1 MTLTSIRTRNRPRR
15 APFWNQTRVVLAV
28 AAALIVAHLGV
39 RWAILANSYYRQD
52 DFEFVAR
59 AAEHLPGWGYLM
71 RSHSGQLMPGGF
83 AIAWALTRISAY
95 NWGLTG
101 AITLLLQAA
110 AALAVLRMLRVL
122 FGDRPAILA
131 PLAVYL
137 FTPMT
142 LTSTAW
148 WAAALNSLPLQAAI
162 GMAVAAHVR
171 YVRTNEFRYAR
182 AAFAWTV
189 VGLVFFVKA
198 AVLPFLLLGLTSAF
212 LMTDGRGDA
221 RPGDALPGDAGP
233 GARPGAWPR
242 ALLATLRAHWRAW
255 ALYGAALPVYAA
267 VFAVQLVHTSRTS
280 VGTPGG
286 EAVNDF
292 ASAWLGK
299 TVPTTMVGGPGKWFV
314 STTGDYAVAAPAQAM
329 IAAAWCVVIGVVAL
343 SIWFRRRAWRAWL
356 ILVGWLVAA
365 DMVPVVLGRMPD
377 WAARIYGIETRY
389 LADAAPVLAL
399 CLALACIPLAG
410 EREPYRR
417 RPPEGWLHPSTIGVL
432 TLAYVGVSLWS
443 TVAYIGKTNPDLT
456 RDYMANARAALAGAP
471 GSGVIYDRNV
481 PAFMTWQLVGPYA
494 HTSHVLAPLAGPD
507 VRAAMRRHQ
516 PAENAV
522 IFDDKG
528 QLVPVAVTGPR
539 VNAPPG
545 QCWPAVA
552 GRYTLPVR
560 PPPGKATAWTLDLG
574 YLSGAPG
581 RVRVSYGGPE
591 VEVPL
596 GVGLNRVYVPV
607 EGRGPNA
614 VITPVNAPS
623 GLCVGGVA
631 VGTPVPSR

>member
-1 MTLTSIRTRNRPRR
+1 VTLTSIRTRNRPRR
-15 APFWNQTRVVLAV
+15 APIWNQTRVVLIV
-28 AAALIVAHLGV
+28 AAALIIAHLGV
-39 RWAILANSYYRQD
+39 RWAILANSYFRQD

-59 AAEHLPGWGYLM
+59 AAEGPPDWGYLM
-71 RSHSGQLMPGGF
+71 RSHAGQLMPGGF
-83 AIAWALTRISAY
+83 AIAWVLTRISAY
-95 NWGLTG
+95 DWGLTG
-101 AITLLLQAA
+101 AVTLLMQAA
-110 AALAVLRMLRVL
+110 AALAVLRMLRVV

-131 PLAVYL
+131 PLTVYL

-171 YVRTNEFRYAR
+171 YIRTNEFRYAR
-182 AAFAWTV
+182 AAFLWTV
-189 VGLVFFVKA
+189 VGLAFFVKA
-198 AVLPFLLLGLTSAF
+198 AVLPFLLLAVTSAF
-212 LMTDGRGDA
+212 LIH
-221 RPGDALPGDAGP
+221 AGVG
-233 GARPGAWPR
+233 GAAGGGWPR
-242 ALLATLRAHWRAW
+242 ALLTTLRAHRRAW
-255 ALYGAALPVYAA
+255 ALYGAALPVYAV

-280 VGTPGG
+280 VGSPGG
-286 EAVNDF
+286 EAINDF

-299 TVPTTMVGGPGKWFV
+299 TVPTTMVGGPGRWFV
-314 STTGDYAVAAPAQAM
+314 STAGDYAVASPAQVL
-329 IAAAWCVVIGVVAL
+329 IAAAWCVVIGVIVL

-356 ILVGWLVAA
+356 ILAGWLVAA
-365 DMVPVVLGRMPD
+365 DMVPVILGRMPD
-377 WAARIYGIETRY
+377 WAARIYGLETRY
-389 LADAAPVLAL
+389 LADAAPVFVL

-417 RPPEGWLHPSTIGVL
+417 QLPGGWLHPSTIGVL
-432 TLAYVGVSLWS
+432 TLAYVGVALWS
-443 TVAYIGKTNPDLT
+443 TVTYIGKTNPDLT
-456 RDYMANARAALAGAP
+456 RDYLTNARAALAGAP

-481 PAFMTWQLVGPYA
+481 PGFMTWQLVGPYA

-507 VRAAMRRHQ
+507 VRAAMTRRQ

-528 QLVPVAVTGPR
+528 HLVPLAVSGPR
-539 VNAPPG
+539 VSVAPGKCWPQVGGRYTMPVAPPG
-545 QCWPAVA
+545 RASS
-552 GRYTLPVR
+552 
-560 PPPGKATAWTLDLG
+560 WTLDLG

-596 GVGLNRVYVPV
+596 GVGLNKVYIPI
-607 EGRGPNA
+607 EGRGPNV
-614 VITPVNAPS
+614 VITQVSAPP
-623 GLCVGGVA
+623 GLCLGGVA

>member
-1 MTLTSIRTRNRPRR
+1 VTLTSIRTRNRPRR
-15 APFWNQTRVVLAV
+15 APIWNQTRVVLTV
-28 AAALIVAHLGV
+28 AAALIIVHLGV
-39 RWAILANSYYRQD
+39 RWAILADSYFRQD

-59 AAEHLPGWGYLM
+59 AAERLPGWGYLM

-83 AIAWALTRISAY
+83 AIAWVLTRISAY
-95 NWGLTG
+95 DWGLTG
-101 AITLLLQAA
+101 AVTLLMQAA
-110 AALAVLRMLRVL
+110 AALAVLRMLRVV

-131 PLAVYL
+131 PLTIYL

-182 AAFAWTV
+182 AAFVWTV
-189 VGLVFFVKA
+189 VGLAFFVKA
-198 AVLPFLLLGLTSAF
+198 AVLPFLLLAVTSAY
-212 LMTDGRGDA
+212 LIDAAGTGRTVG
-221 RPGDALPGDAGP
+221 
-233 GARPGAWPR
+233 WPR
-242 ALLATLRAHWRAW
+242 ALFTTLRAHRRAW
-255 ALYGAALPVYAA
+255 ALYGAVLPVYAV
-267 VFAVQLVHTSRTS
+267 VFAVQLAHTSRTS
-280 VGTPGG
+280 VGSPGG

-299 TVPTTMVGGPGKWFV
+299 TVPTTLVGGPGRWFV
-314 STTGDYAVAAPAQAM
+314 STAGDYAVAAPAQVM
-329 IAAAWCVVIGVVAL
+329 IAAAWCVVIGVIGL
-343 SIWFRRRAWRAWL
+343 SVWFRRRAWRAWL

-365 DMVPVVLGRMPD
+365 DMVPVILGRMPD

-389 LADAAPVLAL
+389 LADAAPVFVL

-417 RPPEGWLHPSTIGVL
+417 QLPEGWLHPSTIGVL
-432 TLAYVGVSLWS
+432 TLGFVGVALWS
-443 TVAYIGKTNPDLT
+443 TVTYLGKTDPDQT
-456 RDYMANARAALAGAP
+456 RDYMANARTALAGAP
-471 GSGVIYDRNV
+471 GSGVIYDGNV
-481 PAFMTWQLVGPYA
+481 PGFMTWQLVGPYA

-507 VRAAMRRHQ
+507 VRAAMKRRQ

-522 IFDDKG
+522 IFDGKG
-528 QLVPVAVTGPR
+528 RLVPPAIAGPR

-545 QCWPAVA
+545 RCWPQAG
-552 GRYTLPVR
+552 GRYTIPIA
-560 PPPGKATAWTLDLG
+560 PPGKASSAGSSAGSSWTLDLG
-574 YLSGAPG
+574 YLSGSPG

-596 GVGLNRVYVPV
+596 GVGLNRVYIPI
-607 EGRGPNA
+607 EGRGPN
-614 VITPVNAPS
+614 VVVTPVSASP
-623 GLCVGGVA
+623 GLCLGGVA